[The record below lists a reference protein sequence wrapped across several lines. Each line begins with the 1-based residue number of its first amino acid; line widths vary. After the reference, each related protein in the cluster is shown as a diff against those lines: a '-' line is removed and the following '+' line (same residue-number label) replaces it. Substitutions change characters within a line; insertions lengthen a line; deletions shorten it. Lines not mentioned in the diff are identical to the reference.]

1 MIGTTLLLA
10 VTLSSCIA
18 AICAE
23 TTMGKA
29 GFGYL
34 SILCLCLLI
43 LWRARK

>member
-10 VTLSSCIA
+10 ATLGSCIA
-18 AICAE
+18 AINAE

-29 GFGYL
+29 GFCWL
-34 SILCLCLLI
+34 AITCMFLLI